1 MVGKLDLNSSIDLD
15 VRFAYGKPLPREE
28 TMDVGHF
35 HHISTKLDQ
44 NLDWSTSYL
53 AWSDLMLSSK
63 FKELVRENV
72 PFCFTEKIYLMIDR
86 CDGRWWKI
94 FLVRCG
100 LTVRP
105 SPSLVRPS
113 PSLKIDSN
121 LDQTTG
127 LSWKIV
133 SGGTEGLLVRG
144 FVISVFVLLV

>member
-105 SPSLVRPS
+105 SPSL
-113 PSLKIDSN
+113 KIDSN

-144 FVISVFVLLV
+144 FVISVFVLFVYVVFSQ